1 MNLEALTADEV
12 ASLLDKVSD
21 RQVRTWVKD
30 KGMPCRKDGR
40 STLFAWAEVLP
51 WYVEYKASLAR
62 YASREDGAARP
73 GRDTDQSRDP
83 IFRKDSA
90 VAALKELDLEQR
102 QGQLVR
108 MGDVLDVFGRVVKD
122 MQTEVRSLPTRIV
135 QQALAITDRDEMV
148 AFLTDET
155 NHLLTRLSQLRFD
168 QAEPEGNSPESE
180 GNTAEPDD
188 DEQ

>member
-1 MNLEALTADEV
+1 MSSLNYDTLTTDDV
-12 ASLLDKVSD
+12 AELLGVTD
-21 RQVRTWVKD
+21 RQIRTWIKD
-30 KGMPCRKDGR
+30 KGMPARKDGR
-40 STLFAWAEVLP
+40 ATTFVWRDTLA

-62 YASREDGAARP
+62 YAGREDASAAVDP
-73 GRDTDQSRDP
+73 DQAKNP

-90 VAALKELDLEQR
+90 VASLKELELEQR

-135 QQALAITDRDEMV
+135 QQALGIKDRDEMV

-155 NHLLTRLSQLRFD
+155 NSLLTRLSQLRFD
-168 QAEPEGNSPESE
+168 QAAPDAEESEPE
-180 GNTAEPDD
+180 ADD
-188 DEQ
+188 